1 VLKPVQIEECGMQIP
16 GLSQTSS
23 KSPVLSAEQQADQ
36 ALRIAARKLEAGF
49 LAEMLKSAG
58 AGKSREAFGGGVGED
73 QFSSFMVEEQAEMMV
88 AAGGIGLSEQLFEA
102 LKSRS
107 NHGN

>member
-1 VLKPVQIEECGMQIP
+1 MQIP
-16 GLSQTSS
+16 GLSPPVAT
-23 KSPVLSAEQQADQ
+23 SPVLSAEQRADQ
-36 ALRIAARKLEAGF
+36 ALHIAAQKLEAGF

-73 QFSSFMVEEQAEMMV
+73 QFSSFMVEEQAAMMV

-102 LKSRS
+102 LKARS
-107 NHGN
+107 NHGS